1 MSRQS
6 RNQSTH
12 DRCVHTLANKLK
24 GEGWKVEADL
34 PNFNQPDPI
43 GNNNRIPDIFATR

>member
-12 DRCVHTLANKLK
+12 DRRVRTLANQLK
-24 GEGWKVEADL
+24 NEGREVQVDL
-34 PNFNQPDPI
+34 PTELPKNAGEF
-43 GNNNRIPDIFATR
+43 FYV